1 MRKIVRLVVTSALLL
16 VGAAS
21 TAAAG
26 GFYSNYPYGG
36 YGYQYGGAGYYGT
49 ASCGCAACSCGC
61 GCGGYS
67 AYAVQ
72 QAYEPPIYVV
82 NQGPTYMGPAIT
94 VPILNYWSH
103 GALRA
108 YPYIRGGDSLYHR
121 HHHYTD
127 DAQYYPQ
134 YAPRIRPHRPYYHHR
149 RVLRVYGAA
158 DPKVM
163 RAQIHRRH
171 VAVRRIDPRD
181 LPMK

>member
-1 MRKIVRLVVTSALLL
+1 MRKIVRLVVTSVLLL

-26 GFYSNYPYGG
+26 GWYSNYPYGG
-36 YGYQYGGAGYYGT
+36 HGYPYGAGYYGAT
-49 ASCGCAACSCGC
+49 SC

-72 QAYEPPIYVV
+72 QAYDANPPIYVV
-82 NQGPTYMGPAIT
+82 NQGPTYTGPAVS

-108 YPYIRGGDSLYHR
+108 YPYIDGGYGYDYPR
-121 HHHYTD
+121 
-127 DAQYYPQ
+127 YYQGPDWRPAS
-134 YAPRIRPHRPYYHHR
+134 YAPAYPRYVRPRVLQRPYYPR

-158 DPKVM
+158 DPRMM
-163 RAQIHRRH
+163 RAQIQRRP
-171 VAVRRIDPRD
+171 VAVRRMDARD